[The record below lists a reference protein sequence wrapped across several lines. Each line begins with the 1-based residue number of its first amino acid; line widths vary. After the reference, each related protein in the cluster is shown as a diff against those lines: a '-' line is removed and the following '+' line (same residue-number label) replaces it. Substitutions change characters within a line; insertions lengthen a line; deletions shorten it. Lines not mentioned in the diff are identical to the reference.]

1 MKDKKQKTN
10 MKQDAKKALKAD
22 AEQLVKEMDEGQ
34 ITATHTKS
42 NQKQTNEKQESYMR
56 YLSSLYRNITTAL
69 HSIEELQPK
78 VEFEDLKKE
87 LSNQLT
93 NYDIIAR
100 ECEMIA
106 KSESFNLK
114 DNNLLEKIRLW
125 GSINI
130 NTLADNSTR
139 HISEIMILGTITGII
154 QCLKDLKDY
163 KNVCSDLDDLCQKII
178 ELEEKNYQ
186 QLKIFI

>member
-1 MKDKKQKTN
+1 MKDK
-10 MKQDAKKALKAD
+10 MDIEQDAKKALKAE
-22 AEQLVKEMDEGQ
+22 AKQLVKEMDEGQ
-34 ITATHTKS
+34 EV
-42 NQKQTNEKQESYMR
+42 TNNKKTNKKRTSEEQEDYIK
-56 YLSSLYRNITTAL
+56 YLSSLYKNITTAL

-106 KSESFNLK
+106 KSENFDLK

-125 GSINI
+125 GAINI

-139 HISEIMILGTITGII
+139 HIAEMMILGTITSII
-154 QCLKDLKDY
+154 QCLKDLKDF
-163 KNVCSDLDDLCQKII
+163 KNVCPDLDDLCQKII
-178 ELEEKNYQ
+178 EVEEKNYQ
-186 QLKIFI
+186 KLKIFI